1 MIHKRI
7 IPLFLLKGNRLV
19 KGTQFNNFVDVG
31 DPVSQAMIYDA
42 QGADEI
48 VIVDVDASREGRII
62 NTNIINEMI
71 NKCRLPIG
79 AGGGIKTIED
89 ARRCFEAGADKIV
102 INTSAALN
110 PSLIKG
116 LADEFGSQSVV
127 VSVDVKKNGTGDYD
141 VYILSGRQKTDLNLL
156 EYISKVIEYG
166 AGEIIITSIDKEG
179 TLNGFEYNLY
189 QKVKDSVH
197 VPLIASGGAGCYD
210 DMVKLFKETD
220 CDACAVG
227 KMLFLRDYD
236 IVKFKSY
243 LKGRKISVREA

>member
-7 IPLFLLKGNRLV
+7 IPIFLLKVNRLV
-19 KGTQFNNFVDVG
+19 KGTQFSNFVDVG

-48 VIVDVDASREGRII
+48 IIVDIDASREGRII

-89 ARRCFEAGADKIV
+89 ARKCFEAGADKIV

-110 PSLIKG
+110 LPLIKG
-116 LADEFGSQSVV
+116 LADEFGAQSVI
-127 VSVDVKKNGTGDYD
+127 VSVDVKKNGAGDYD
-141 VYILSGRQKTDLNLL
+141 VYILSGNQKTDLNLF
-156 EYISKVIEYG
+156 EYISKAIECG

-179 TLNGFEYNLY
+179 TLCGFDYDLY
-189 QKVKDSVH
+189 QKVKDFVH

-220 CDACAVG
+220 CDACAIG

-236 IVKFKSY
+236 IVKIKSY